1 MAFRVTRGPFLL
13 GAVNDLHLNK
23 YSEEPEETTEYTRDI
38 IENLRKSFTLT
49 TASSV

>member
-1 MAFRVTRGPFLL
+1 MAFGVTNSPFLL
-13 GAVNDLHLNK
+13 GAVIDLHLKK
-23 YSEEPEETTEYTRDI
+23 YIEGSEETTEYTRDI